1 MKKNHGFPYKWG
13 IKMRYVLL
21 VLQVALFLPQW
32 GHASNNVL
40 LPGPKISFSM
50 KDALMKDVIWEL
62 EKRSGFVFAYNAN
75 DLLKAGKVNVE
86 VKDKDVYEALDICLK
101 GTGLTYVVQQDVIV
115 IKRADAPV
123 QEVKKVTITGRVV
136 DKDSLP
142 LPGVTILLK
151 HTTMGVV
158 TDQNGRYSI
167 TIPDVQEP
175 VLIFTFV
182 GMKSREVKY
191 TGNNVINIVLEDDV
205 TEVEEVVVTGMF
217 TRKASSFTGS
227 ATTIKGDEL
236 LKVGNQNVFQS
247 LKALEPGLMI
257 FESIDFGSDPNKVP
271 EMQLRGTSVIAMDV
285 EGASD
290 LRGNFENNPNMP
302 LFILD
307 GFEAAAVKI
316 FDLDINRIESITI
329 LKDAAAKA
337 IYGSKAANGVVV
349 VETIRPEKGKM
360 KITYTGSLDI
370 EAPDLSSYDLC
381 NAEEKLRAEYLAGFY
396 TSSTGS
402 ATEQMNL
409 DKRYTTVASAIAAGV
424 DTYWLDKPLRV
435 GVGQKHSL
443 YLEGGDDYML
453 YGIDLSYNNV
463 AGVMKGSNRNT
474 LSGGITFSYKYK
486 NLLFRNKFT
495 IDDNKS
501 NDSPYGSFSDYA
513 YLNPYNRLHDED
525 GEMEDS
531 WTGLVTEYNYLK
543 NGLINTRFED
553 RYTTF
558 TENFYAEYQA
568 LQNLRLTA
576 RFGLTKKNSGS
587 EDYYPAG
594 HTNFVSYTGDNLY
607 KRGSYS
613 TYSRKDN
620 NLSLDLGA
628 AYSISKLRHTL
639 FLNAQYSMSRAKYDY
654 YTVAVQGLAND
665 NMDHISMGVEYKN
678 TKPTGSEGI
687 TRDMGFTGSLNYSFD
702 DRYLL
707 DVNYRLNGSSDF
719 GTNNRW
725 GHFYSFGLGW
735 NLHKE
740 SFFSDIEWIERIKFR
755 ASTGYTGSQGF
766 NSYDAIATLNY
777 YQSAY
782 QGELG
787 SYLMGLANPDL
798 AWQKKYDN
806 NIGADLSFLQGAVN
820 VRFDYYVSTTKGTI
834 TSVTTPPSIGFS
846 SYMANLGEV
855 ENKGWEVYLNGRI
868 WRDTPSRSYVNF
880 YASAAANKN
889 ILKKI
894 SNSLKALNDS
904 TDEEYDS
911 SSATSVPVRYEEGQS
926 MSTIW
931 VVKSLGIDPQTGKE
945 VFVKKDGSLT
955 YDWSSSD
962 FIAGGD
968 TRPKVSGNF
977 GINMEYHG
985 FGLNAGFTWRLGGQ
999 MYNTTLLDK
1008 VENADVHYN
1017 VDRRVF
1023 TGRWSEPGQVAR
1035 FKSITDD
1042 SETKPTSRFVEDYNL
1057 LTFSSLNV
1065 YYDFRECRFMEKSFL
1080 QRMKA
1085 TFYMNDIATISSVK
1099 TERGTSYPFARSFS
1113 FSLQVTF

>member
-1 MKKNHGFPYKWG
+1 MKMKKNVQNKNYRRGWRLLAVIGMLLCLPLLQLKAQEMRTITGLVVDQKGEILPGATVKAVQAPGVKTLIATSTDLDGKFKLNIPSEVTQIEVTFVGYKNQ
-13 IKMRYVLL
+13 
-21 VLQVALFLPQW
+21 QVAL
-32 GHASNNVL
+32 
-40 LPGPKISFSM
+40 K
-50 KDALMKDVIWEL
+50 
-62 EKRSGFVFAYNAN
+62 
-75 DLLKAGKVNVE
+75 GK
-86 VKDKDVYEALDICLK
+86 
-101 GTGLTYVVQQDVIV
+101 
-115 IKRADAPV
+115 
-123 QEVKKVTITGRVV
+123 
-136 DKDSLP
+136 
-142 LPGVTILLK
+142 
-151 HTTMGVV
+151 
-158 TDQNGRYSI
+158 TD
-167 TIPDVQEP
+167 
-175 VLIFTFV
+175 F
-182 GMKSREVKY
+182 K
-191 TGNNVINIVLEDDV
+191 IVLTED
-205 TEVEEVVVTGMF
+205 TQEMEEVVVTGMF
-217 TRKASSFTGS
+217 TRKANSYTGS
-227 ATTIKGDEL
+227 VTTIKGDEL
-236 LKVGNQNVFQS
+236 KTVGNGNVLSS
-247 LKALEPGLMI
+247 LKNIDPSFLMVENLEV
-257 FESIDFGSDPNKVP
+257 GS
-271 EMQLRGTSVIAMDV
+271 
-285 EGASD
+285 
-290 LRGNFENNPNMP
+290 NPNAIPDFQMRGQTGFTEVASEYQENPNQP

-307 GFEAAAVKI
+307 GFETTLTKI
-316 FDLDINRIESITI
+316 MDLDMNQVQSVTL
-329 LKDAAAKA
+329 LKDATAKA

-834 TSVTTPPSIGFS
+834 TSVTTPPSMGFS

-880 YASAAANKN
+880 YASAANKN

>member
-1 MKKNHGFPYKWG
+1 MKKNVQNKNYRRGWRLLAVIGMLLCLPLLQLKAQEMRTITGLVVDQKGEILPGATVKAVQAPGVKTLIATSTDLDGKFKLNIPSEVTQIEVTFVGYKNQ
-13 IKMRYVLL
+13 
-21 VLQVALFLPQW
+21 QVAL
-32 GHASNNVL
+32 
-40 LPGPKISFSM
+40 K
-50 KDALMKDVIWEL
+50 
-62 EKRSGFVFAYNAN
+62 
-75 DLLKAGKVNVE
+75 GK
-86 VKDKDVYEALDICLK
+86 
-101 GTGLTYVVQQDVIV
+101 
-115 IKRADAPV
+115 
-123 QEVKKVTITGRVV
+123 
-136 DKDSLP
+136 
-142 LPGVTILLK
+142 
-151 HTTMGVV
+151 
-158 TDQNGRYSI
+158 TD
-167 TIPDVQEP
+167 
-175 VLIFTFV
+175 F
-182 GMKSREVKY
+182 K
-191 TGNNVINIVLEDDV
+191 IVLTED
-205 TEVEEVVVTGMF
+205 TQEMEEVVVTGMF
-217 TRKASSFTGS
+217 TRKANSYTGS
-227 ATTIKGDEL
+227 VTTIKGDEL
-236 LKVGNQNVFQS
+236 KTVGNGNVLSS
-247 LKALEPGLMI
+247 LKNIDPSFLMVENLEV
-257 FESIDFGSDPNKVP
+257 GS
-271 EMQLRGTSVIAMDV
+271 
-285 EGASD
+285 
-290 LRGNFENNPNMP
+290 NPNAIPDFQMRGQTGFTEVASEYQENPNQP

-307 GFEAAAVKI
+307 GFETTLTKI
-316 FDLDINRIESITI
+316 MDLDMNQVQSVTL
-329 LKDAAAKA
+329 LKDATAKA

-665 NMDHISMGVEYKN
+665 HISMGVEYKN

-834 TSVTTPPSIGFS
+834 TSVTTPPSMGFS

-868 WRDTPSRSYVNF
+868 WRDMPSRSYVNF

>member
-1 MKKNHGFPYKWG
+1 MKKNVQNKNYRRGWRLLAVIGMLLCLPLLQLKAQEMRTITGLVVDQKGEILPGATVKAVQAPGVKTLIATSTDLDGKFKLNIPSEVTQIEVTFVGYKNQ
-13 IKMRYVLL
+13 
-21 VLQVALFLPQW
+21 QVAL
-32 GHASNNVL
+32 
-40 LPGPKISFSM
+40 K
-50 KDALMKDVIWEL
+50 
-62 EKRSGFVFAYNAN
+62 
-75 DLLKAGKVNVE
+75 GK
-86 VKDKDVYEALDICLK
+86 
-101 GTGLTYVVQQDVIV
+101 
-115 IKRADAPV
+115 
-123 QEVKKVTITGRVV
+123 
-136 DKDSLP
+136 
-142 LPGVTILLK
+142 
-151 HTTMGVV
+151 
-158 TDQNGRYSI
+158 TD
-167 TIPDVQEP
+167 
-175 VLIFTFV
+175 F
-182 GMKSREVKY
+182 K
-191 TGNNVINIVLEDDV
+191 IVLTED
-205 TEVEEVVVTGMF
+205 TQEMEEVVVTGMF
-217 TRKASSFTGS
+217 TRKANSYTGS
-227 ATTIKGDEL
+227 VTTIKGDEL
-236 LKVGNQNVFQS
+236 KTVGNGNVLSS
-247 LKALEPGLMI
+247 LKNIDPSFLMVENLEV
-257 FESIDFGSDPNKVP
+257 GS
-271 EMQLRGTSVIAMDV
+271 
-285 EGASD
+285 
-290 LRGNFENNPNMP
+290 NPNAIPDFQMRGQTGFTEVASEYQENPNQP

-307 GFEAAAVKI
+307 GFETTLTKI
-316 FDLDINRIESITI
+316 MDLDMNQVQSVTL
-329 LKDAAAKA
+329 LKDATAKA

-820 VRFDYYVSTTKGTI
+820 VRFDYYV
-834 TSVTTPPSIGFS
+834 F
-846 SYMANLGEV
+846 
-855 ENKGWEVYLNGRI
+855 
-868 WRDTPSRSYVNF
+868 
-880 YASAAANKN
+880 
-889 ILKKI
+889 
-894 SNSLKALNDS
+894 
-904 TDEEYDS
+904 
-911 SSATSVPVRYEEGQS
+911 
-926 MSTIW
+926 
-931 VVKSLGIDPQTGKE
+931 
-945 VFVKKDGSLT
+945 
-955 YDWSSSD
+955 
-962 FIAGGD
+962 
-968 TRPKVSGNF
+968 
-977 GINMEYHG
+977 
-985 FGLNAGFTWRLGGQ
+985 
-999 MYNTTLLDK
+999 
-1008 VENADVHYN
+1008 
-1017 VDRRVF
+1017 
-1023 TGRWSEPGQVAR
+1023 
-1035 FKSITDD
+1035 
-1042 SETKPTSRFVEDYNL
+1042 
-1057 LTFSSLNV
+1057 
-1065 YYDFRECRFMEKSFL
+1065 
-1080 QRMKA
+1080 
-1085 TFYMNDIATISSVK
+1085 
-1099 TERGTSYPFARSFS
+1099 
-1113 FSLQVTF
+1113 

>member
-1 MKKNHGFPYKWG
+1 MKKNVQNKNYRRGWRLLAVIGMLLCLPLLQLKAQEMRTITGLVVDQKGEILPGATVKAVQAPGVKTLIATSTDLDGKFKLNIPSEVTQIEVTFVGYKNQ
-13 IKMRYVLL
+13 
-21 VLQVALFLPQW
+21 QVAL
-32 GHASNNVL
+32 
-40 LPGPKISFSM
+40 K
-50 KDALMKDVIWEL
+50 
-62 EKRSGFVFAYNAN
+62 
-75 DLLKAGKVNVE
+75 GK
-86 VKDKDVYEALDICLK
+86 
-101 GTGLTYVVQQDVIV
+101 
-115 IKRADAPV
+115 
-123 QEVKKVTITGRVV
+123 
-136 DKDSLP
+136 
-142 LPGVTILLK
+142 
-151 HTTMGVV
+151 
-158 TDQNGRYSI
+158 TD
-167 TIPDVQEP
+167 
-175 VLIFTFV
+175 F
-182 GMKSREVKY
+182 K
-191 TGNNVINIVLEDDV
+191 IVLTED
-205 TEVEEVVVTGMF
+205 TQEMEEVVVTGMF
-217 TRKASSFTGS
+217 TRKANSYTGS
-227 ATTIKGDEL
+227 VTTIKGDEL
-236 LKVGNQNVFQS
+236 KTVGNGNVLSS
-247 LKALEPGLMI
+247 LKNIDPSFLMVENLEV
-257 FESIDFGSDPNKVP
+257 GS
-271 EMQLRGTSVIAMDV
+271 
-285 EGASD
+285 
-290 LRGNFENNPNMP
+290 NPNAIPDFQMRGQTGFTEVASEYQENPNQP

-307 GFEAAAVKI
+307 GFETTLTKI
-316 FDLDINRIESITI
+316 MDLDMNQVQSVTL
-329 LKDAAAKA
+329 LKDATAKA

-834 TSVTTPPSIGFS
+834 TSVTTPPSMGFS

-880 YASAAANKN
+880 YASAAA
-889 ILKKI
+889 KI

>member
-1 MKKNHGFPYKWG
+1 MKKNVQNKNYRRGWRLLAVIGMLLCLPLLQLKAQEMRTITGLVVDQKGEILPGATVKAVQAPGVKTLIATSTDLDGKFKLNIPSEVTQIEVTFVGYKNQ
-13 IKMRYVLL
+13 
-21 VLQVALFLPQW
+21 QVAL
-32 GHASNNVL
+32 
-40 LPGPKISFSM
+40 K
-50 KDALMKDVIWEL
+50 
-62 EKRSGFVFAYNAN
+62 
-75 DLLKAGKVNVE
+75 GK
-86 VKDKDVYEALDICLK
+86 
-101 GTGLTYVVQQDVIV
+101 
-115 IKRADAPV
+115 
-123 QEVKKVTITGRVV
+123 
-136 DKDSLP
+136 
-142 LPGVTILLK
+142 
-151 HTTMGVV
+151 
-158 TDQNGRYSI
+158 TD
-167 TIPDVQEP
+167 
-175 VLIFTFV
+175 F
-182 GMKSREVKY
+182 K
-191 TGNNVINIVLEDDV
+191 IVLTED
-205 TEVEEVVVTGMF
+205 TQEMEEVVVTGMF
-217 TRKASSFTGS
+217 TRKANSYTGS
-227 ATTIKGDEL
+227 VTTIKGDEL
-236 LKVGNQNVFQS
+236 KTVGNGNVLSS
-247 LKALEPGLMI
+247 LKNIDPSFLMVENLEV
-257 FESIDFGSDPNKVP
+257 GS
-271 EMQLRGTSVIAMDV
+271 
-285 EGASD
+285 
-290 LRGNFENNPNMP
+290 NPNAIPDFQMRGQTGFTEVASEYQENPNQP

-307 GFEAAAVKI
+307 GFETTLTKI
-316 FDLDINRIESITI
+316 MDLDMNQVQSVTL
-329 LKDAAAKA
+329 LKDATAKA

-820 VRFDYYVSTTKGTI
+820 VRFDYYV
-834 TSVTTPPSIGFS
+834 
-846 SYMANLGEV
+846 
-855 ENKGWEVYLNGRI
+855 
-868 WRDTPSRSYVNF
+868 
-880 YASAAANKN
+880 
-889 ILKKI
+889 
-894 SNSLKALNDS
+894 
-904 TDEEYDS
+904 
-911 SSATSVPVRYEEGQS
+911 
-926 MSTIW
+926 
-931 VVKSLGIDPQTGKE
+931 
-945 VFVKKDGSLT
+945 
-955 YDWSSSD
+955 
-962 FIAGGD
+962 
-968 TRPKVSGNF
+968 
-977 GINMEYHG
+977 
-985 FGLNAGFTWRLGGQ
+985 
-999 MYNTTLLDK
+999 
-1008 VENADVHYN
+1008 
-1017 VDRRVF
+1017 
-1023 TGRWSEPGQVAR
+1023 
-1035 FKSITDD
+1035 
-1042 SETKPTSRFVEDYNL
+1042 
-1057 LTFSSLNV
+1057 
-1065 YYDFRECRFMEKSFL
+1065 
-1080 QRMKA
+1080 
-1085 TFYMNDIATISSVK
+1085 
-1099 TERGTSYPFARSFS
+1099 
-1113 FSLQVTF
+1113 

>member
-1 MKKNHGFPYKWG
+1 MKKNVQNKNYRRGWRLLAVIGMLLCLPLLQLKAQEMRTITGLVVDQKGEILPGATVKAVQAPGVKTLIATSTDLDGKFKLNIPSEVTQIEVTFVGYKNQ
-13 IKMRYVLL
+13 
-21 VLQVALFLPQW
+21 QVAL
-32 GHASNNVL
+32 
-40 LPGPKISFSM
+40 K
-50 KDALMKDVIWEL
+50 
-62 EKRSGFVFAYNAN
+62 
-75 DLLKAGKVNVE
+75 GK
-86 VKDKDVYEALDICLK
+86 
-101 GTGLTYVVQQDVIV
+101 
-115 IKRADAPV
+115 
-123 QEVKKVTITGRVV
+123 
-136 DKDSLP
+136 
-142 LPGVTILLK
+142 
-151 HTTMGVV
+151 
-158 TDQNGRYSI
+158 TD
-167 TIPDVQEP
+167 
-175 VLIFTFV
+175 F
-182 GMKSREVKY
+182 K
-191 TGNNVINIVLEDDV
+191 IVLTED
-205 TEVEEVVVTGMF
+205 TQEMEEVVVTGMF
-217 TRKASSFTGS
+217 TRKANSYTGS
-227 ATTIKGDEL
+227 VTTIKGDEL
-236 LKVGNQNVFQS
+236 KTVGNGNVLSS
-247 LKALEPGLMI
+247 LKNIDPSFLMVENLEV
-257 FESIDFGSDPNKVP
+257 GS
-271 EMQLRGTSVIAMDV
+271 
-285 EGASD
+285 
-290 LRGNFENNPNMP
+290 NPNAIPDFQMRGQTGFTEVASEYQENPNQP

-307 GFEAAAVKI
+307 GFETTLTKI
-316 FDLDINRIESITI
+316 MDLDMNQVQSVTL
-329 LKDAAAKA
+329 LKDATAKA

-620 NLSLDLGA
+620 NLSLDLGT

-665 NMDHISMGVEYKN
+665 NMDHISVEYKN

>member
-1 MKKNHGFPYKWG
+1 MAFVGCDRYALCLPLLQLKAQEMRTITGLVVDQKGEILPGATVKAVQAPGVKTLIATSTDLDGKFKLNIPSEVTQIEVTFVGYKNQ
-13 IKMRYVLL
+13 
-21 VLQVALFLPQW
+21 QVAL
-32 GHASNNVL
+32 
-40 LPGPKISFSM
+40 K
-50 KDALMKDVIWEL
+50 
-62 EKRSGFVFAYNAN
+62 
-75 DLLKAGKVNVE
+75 GK
-86 VKDKDVYEALDICLK
+86 
-101 GTGLTYVVQQDVIV
+101 
-115 IKRADAPV
+115 
-123 QEVKKVTITGRVV
+123 
-136 DKDSLP
+136 
-142 LPGVTILLK
+142 
-151 HTTMGVV
+151 
-158 TDQNGRYSI
+158 TD
-167 TIPDVQEP
+167 
-175 VLIFTFV
+175 F
-182 GMKSREVKY
+182 K
-191 TGNNVINIVLEDDV
+191 IVLTED
-205 TEVEEVVVTGMF
+205 TQEMEEVVVTGMF
-217 TRKASSFTGS
+217 TRKANSYTGS
-227 ATTIKGDEL
+227 VTTIKGDEL
-236 LKVGNQNVFQS
+236 KTVGNGNVLSS
-247 LKALEPGLMI
+247 LKNIDPSFLMVENLEV
-257 FESIDFGSDPNKVP
+257 GS
-271 EMQLRGTSVIAMDV
+271 
-285 EGASD
+285 
-290 LRGNFENNPNMP
+290 NPNAIPDFQMRGQTGFTEVASEYQENPNQP

-307 GFEAAAVKI
+307 GFETTLTKI
-316 FDLDINRIESITI
+316 MDLDMNQVQSVTL
-329 LKDAAAKA
+329 LKDATAKA

-806 NIGADLSFLQGAVN
+806 NIGADLSFC
-820 VRFDYYVSTTKGTI
+820 
-834 TSVTTPPSIGFS
+834 
-846 SYMANLGEV
+846 
-855 ENKGWEVYLNGRI
+855 
-868 WRDTPSRSYVNF
+868 
-880 YASAAANKN
+880 
-889 ILKKI
+889 
-894 SNSLKALNDS
+894 
-904 TDEEYDS
+904 
-911 SSATSVPVRYEEGQS
+911 
-926 MSTIW
+926 
-931 VVKSLGIDPQTGKE
+931 
-945 VFVKKDGSLT
+945 
-955 YDWSSSD
+955 
-962 FIAGGD
+962 
-968 TRPKVSGNF
+968 
-977 GINMEYHG
+977 
-985 FGLNAGFTWRLGGQ
+985 
-999 MYNTTLLDK
+999 
-1008 VENADVHYN
+1008 
-1017 VDRRVF
+1017 
-1023 TGRWSEPGQVAR
+1023 
-1035 FKSITDD
+1035 
-1042 SETKPTSRFVEDYNL
+1042 
-1057 LTFSSLNV
+1057 
-1065 YYDFRECRFMEKSFL
+1065 RER
-1080 QRMKA
+1080 
-1085 TFYMNDIATISSVK
+1085 
-1099 TERGTSYPFARSFS
+1099 
-1113 FSLQVTF
+1113 

>member
-1 MKKNHGFPYKWG
+1 MKKNVQNKNYRRGWRLLAVIGMLLCLPLLQLKAQEMRTITGLVVDQKGEILPGATVKAVQAPGVKTLIATSTDLDGKFKLNIPSEVTQIEVTFVGYKNQ
-13 IKMRYVLL
+13 
-21 VLQVALFLPQW
+21 QVAL
-32 GHASNNVL
+32 
-40 LPGPKISFSM
+40 K
-50 KDALMKDVIWEL
+50 
-62 EKRSGFVFAYNAN
+62 
-75 DLLKAGKVNVE
+75 GK
-86 VKDKDVYEALDICLK
+86 
-101 GTGLTYVVQQDVIV
+101 
-115 IKRADAPV
+115 
-123 QEVKKVTITGRVV
+123 
-136 DKDSLP
+136 
-142 LPGVTILLK
+142 
-151 HTTMGVV
+151 
-158 TDQNGRYSI
+158 TD
-167 TIPDVQEP
+167 
-175 VLIFTFV
+175 F
-182 GMKSREVKY
+182 K
-191 TGNNVINIVLEDDV
+191 IVLTED
-205 TEVEEVVVTGMF
+205 TQEMEEVVVTGMF
-217 TRKASSFTGS
+217 TRKANSYTGS
-227 ATTIKGDEL
+227 VTTIKGDEL
-236 LKVGNQNVFQS
+236 KTVGNGNVLSS
-247 LKALEPGLMI
+247 LKNIDPSFLMVENLEV
-257 FESIDFGSDPNKVP
+257 GS
-271 EMQLRGTSVIAMDV
+271 
-285 EGASD
+285 
-290 LRGNFENNPNMP
+290 NPNAIPDFQMRGQTGFTEVASEYQENPNQP

-307 GFEAAAVKI
+307 GFETTLTKI
-316 FDLDINRIESITI
+316 MDLDMNQVQSVTL
-329 LKDAAAKA
+329 LKDATAKA

-820 VRFDYYVSTTKGTI
+820 VRFDYYVSTTKGKWKTK
-834 TSVTTPPSIGFS
+834 V
-846 SYMANLGEV
+846 
-855 ENKGWEVYLNGRI
+855 
-868 WRDTPSRSYVNF
+868 
-880 YASAAANKN
+880 
-889 ILKKI
+889 
-894 SNSLKALNDS
+894 
-904 TDEEYDS
+904 
-911 SSATSVPVRYEEGQS
+911 
-926 MSTIW
+926 
-931 VVKSLGIDPQTGKE
+931 GKC
-945 VFVKKDGSLT
+945 T
-955 YDWSSSD
+955 
-962 FIAGGD
+962 
-968 TRPKVSGNF
+968 
-977 GINMEYHG
+977 
-985 FGLNAGFTWRLGGQ
+985 
-999 MYNTTLLDK
+999 
-1008 VENADVHYN
+1008 
-1017 VDRRVF
+1017 
-1023 TGRWSEPGQVAR
+1023 
-1035 FKSITDD
+1035 
-1042 SETKPTSRFVEDYNL
+1042 
-1057 LTFSSLNV
+1057 
-1065 YYDFRECRFMEKSFL
+1065 
-1080 QRMKA
+1080 
-1085 TFYMNDIATISSVK
+1085 
-1099 TERGTSYPFARSFS
+1099 
-1113 FSLQVTF
+1113 

>member
-1 MKKNHGFPYKWG
+1 MKKNVQNKNYRRGWRLLAVIGMLLCLPLLQLKAQEMRTITGLVVDQKGEILPGATVKAVQAPGVKTLIATSTDLDGKFKLNIPSEVTQIEVTFVGYKNQ
-13 IKMRYVLL
+13 
-21 VLQVALFLPQW
+21 QVAL
-32 GHASNNVL
+32 
-40 LPGPKISFSM
+40 K
-50 KDALMKDVIWEL
+50 
-62 EKRSGFVFAYNAN
+62 
-75 DLLKAGKVNVE
+75 GK
-86 VKDKDVYEALDICLK
+86 
-101 GTGLTYVVQQDVIV
+101 
-115 IKRADAPV
+115 
-123 QEVKKVTITGRVV
+123 
-136 DKDSLP
+136 
-142 LPGVTILLK
+142 
-151 HTTMGVV
+151 
-158 TDQNGRYSI
+158 TD
-167 TIPDVQEP
+167 
-175 VLIFTFV
+175 F
-182 GMKSREVKY
+182 K
-191 TGNNVINIVLEDDV
+191 IVLTED
-205 TEVEEVVVTGMF
+205 TQEMEEVVVTGMF
-217 TRKASSFTGS
+217 TRKANSYTGS
-227 ATTIKGDEL
+227 VTTIKGDEL
-236 LKVGNQNVFQS
+236 KTVGNGNVLSS
-247 LKALEPGLMI
+247 LKNIDPSFLMVENLEV
-257 FESIDFGSDPNKVP
+257 GS
-271 EMQLRGTSVIAMDV
+271 
-285 EGASD
+285 
-290 LRGNFENNPNMP
+290 NPNAIPDFQMRGQTGFTEVASEYQENPNQP

-307 GFEAAAVKI
+307 GFETTLTKI
-316 FDLDINRIESITI
+316 MDLDMNQVQSVTL
-329 LKDAAAKA
+329 LKDATAKA

-501 NDSPYGSFSDYA
+501 NDSPYGSFSDYAYLNPRLALSGMRRDA

-755 ASTGYTGSQGF
+755 ASTDYTGSQGF

-834 TSVTTPPSIGFS
+834 TSVTTPPSMGFS

-868 WRDTPSRSYVNF
+868 WRDMPSRSYVNF

>member
-1 MKKNHGFPYKWG
+1 MKKNVQNKNYRRGWRLLAVIGMLLCLPLLQLKAQEMRTITGLVVDQKGEILPGATVKAVQAPGVKTLIATSTDLDGKFKLNIPSEVTQIEVTFVGYKNQ
-13 IKMRYVLL
+13 
-21 VLQVALFLPQW
+21 QVAL
-32 GHASNNVL
+32 
-40 LPGPKISFSM
+40 K
-50 KDALMKDVIWEL
+50 
-62 EKRSGFVFAYNAN
+62 
-75 DLLKAGKVNVE
+75 GK
-86 VKDKDVYEALDICLK
+86 
-101 GTGLTYVVQQDVIV
+101 
-115 IKRADAPV
+115 
-123 QEVKKVTITGRVV
+123 
-136 DKDSLP
+136 
-142 LPGVTILLK
+142 
-151 HTTMGVV
+151 
-158 TDQNGRYSI
+158 TD
-167 TIPDVQEP
+167 
-175 VLIFTFV
+175 F
-182 GMKSREVKY
+182 K
-191 TGNNVINIVLEDDV
+191 IVLTED
-205 TEVEEVVVTGMF
+205 TQEMEEVVVTGMF
-217 TRKASSFTGS
+217 TRKANSYTGS
-227 ATTIKGDEL
+227 VTTIKGDEL
-236 LKVGNQNVFQS
+236 KTVGNGNVLSS
-247 LKALEPGLMI
+247 LKNIDPSFLMVENLEV
-257 FESIDFGSDPNKVP
+257 GS
-271 EMQLRGTSVIAMDV
+271 
-285 EGASD
+285 
-290 LRGNFENNPNMP
+290 NPNAIPDFQMRGQTGFTEVASEYQENPNQP

-307 GFEAAAVKI
+307 GFETTLTKI
-316 FDLDINRIESITI
+316 MDLDMNQVQSVTL
-329 LKDAAAKA
+329 LKDATAKA

-424 DTYWLDKPLRV
+424 DTYWLDKPLRG

-620 NLSLDLGA
+620 NLSLDLGT

-894 SNSLKALNDS
+894 SNSLKALN
-904 TDEEYDS
+904 EEYDS

>member
-1 MKKNHGFPYKWG
+1 MKKNVQNKNYRRGWRLLAVIGMLLCLPLLQLKAQEMRTITGLVVDQKGEILPGATVKAVQAPGVKTLIATSTDLDGKFKLNIPSEVTQIEVTFVGYKNQ
-13 IKMRYVLL
+13 
-21 VLQVALFLPQW
+21 QVAL
-32 GHASNNVL
+32 
-40 LPGPKISFSM
+40 K
-50 KDALMKDVIWEL
+50 
-62 EKRSGFVFAYNAN
+62 
-75 DLLKAGKVNVE
+75 GK
-86 VKDKDVYEALDICLK
+86 
-101 GTGLTYVVQQDVIV
+101 
-115 IKRADAPV
+115 
-123 QEVKKVTITGRVV
+123 
-136 DKDSLP
+136 
-142 LPGVTILLK
+142 
-151 HTTMGVV
+151 
-158 TDQNGRYSI
+158 TD
-167 TIPDVQEP
+167 
-175 VLIFTFV
+175 F
-182 GMKSREVKY
+182 K
-191 TGNNVINIVLEDDV
+191 IVLTED
-205 TEVEEVVVTGMF
+205 TQEMEEVVVTGMF
-217 TRKASSFTGS
+217 TRKANSYTGS
-227 ATTIKGDEL
+227 VTTIKGDEL
-236 LKVGNQNVFQS
+236 KTVGNGNVLSS
-247 LKALEPGLMI
+247 LKNIDPSFLMVENLEV
-257 FESIDFGSDPNKVP
+257 GS
-271 EMQLRGTSVIAMDV
+271 
-285 EGASD
+285 
-290 LRGNFENNPNMP
+290 NPNAIPDFQMRGQTGFTEVASEYQENPNQP

-307 GFEAAAVKI
+307 GFETTLTKI
-316 FDLDINRIESITI
+316 MDLDMNQVQSVTL
-329 LKDAAAKA
+329 LKDATAKA
-337 IYGSKAANGVVV
+337 IYGSKAANGVV

-740 SFFSDIEWIERIKFR
+740 SFFSDIKWIERIKFR

-834 TSVTTPPSIGFS
+834 TSVTTPPSMGFS

>member
-1 MKKNHGFPYKWG
+1 MKKNVQNKNYRRGWRLLAVIGMLLCLPLLQLKAQEMRTITGLVVDQKGEILPGATVKAVQAPGVKTLIATSTDLDGKFKLNIPSEVTQIEVTFVGYKNQ
-13 IKMRYVLL
+13 
-21 VLQVALFLPQW
+21 QVAL
-32 GHASNNVL
+32 
-40 LPGPKISFSM
+40 K
-50 KDALMKDVIWEL
+50 
-62 EKRSGFVFAYNAN
+62 
-75 DLLKAGKVNVE
+75 GK
-86 VKDKDVYEALDICLK
+86 
-101 GTGLTYVVQQDVIV
+101 
-115 IKRADAPV
+115 
-123 QEVKKVTITGRVV
+123 
-136 DKDSLP
+136 
-142 LPGVTILLK
+142 
-151 HTTMGVV
+151 
-158 TDQNGRYSI
+158 TD
-167 TIPDVQEP
+167 
-175 VLIFTFV
+175 F
-182 GMKSREVKY
+182 K
-191 TGNNVINIVLEDDV
+191 IVLTED
-205 TEVEEVVVTGMF
+205 TQEMEEVVVTGMF
-217 TRKASSFTGS
+217 TRKANSYTGS
-227 ATTIKGDEL
+227 VTTIKGDEL
-236 LKVGNQNVFQS
+236 KTVGNGNVLSS
-247 LKALEPGLMI
+247 LKNIDPSFLMVENLEV
-257 FESIDFGSDPNKVP
+257 GS
-271 EMQLRGTSVIAMDV
+271 
-285 EGASD
+285 
-290 LRGNFENNPNMP
+290 NPNAIPDFQMRGQTGFTEVASEYQENPNQP

-307 GFEAAAVKI
+307 GFETTLTKI
-316 FDLDINRIESITI
+316 MDLDMNQVQSVTL
-329 LKDAAAKA
+329 LKDATAKA

-424 DTYWLDKPLRV
+424 DTYWLDKPL

-620 NLSLDLGA
+620 NLSLDLGT

-894 SNSLKALNDS
+894 SNSLKALN
-904 TDEEYDS
+904 EEYDS

>member
-1 MKKNHGFPYKWG
+1 MKKNVQNKNYRRGWRLLAVIGMLLCLPLLQLKAQEMRTITGLVVDQKGEILPGATVKAVQAPGVKTLIATSTDLDGKFKLNIPSEVTQIEVTFVGYKNQ
-13 IKMRYVLL
+13 
-21 VLQVALFLPQW
+21 QVAL
-32 GHASNNVL
+32 
-40 LPGPKISFSM
+40 K
-50 KDALMKDVIWEL
+50 
-62 EKRSGFVFAYNAN
+62 
-75 DLLKAGKVNVE
+75 GK
-86 VKDKDVYEALDICLK
+86 
-101 GTGLTYVVQQDVIV
+101 
-115 IKRADAPV
+115 
-123 QEVKKVTITGRVV
+123 
-136 DKDSLP
+136 
-142 LPGVTILLK
+142 
-151 HTTMGVV
+151 
-158 TDQNGRYSI
+158 TD
-167 TIPDVQEP
+167 
-175 VLIFTFV
+175 F
-182 GMKSREVKY
+182 K
-191 TGNNVINIVLEDDV
+191 IVLTED
-205 TEVEEVVVTGMF
+205 TQEMEEVVVTGMF
-217 TRKASSFTGS
+217 TRKANSYTGS
-227 ATTIKGDEL
+227 VTTIKGDEL
-236 LKVGNQNVFQS
+236 KTVGNGNVLSS
-247 LKALEPGLMI
+247 LKNIDPSFLMVENLEV
-257 FESIDFGSDPNKVP
+257 GS
-271 EMQLRGTSVIAMDV
+271 
-285 EGASD
+285 
-290 LRGNFENNPNMP
+290 NPNAIPDFQMRGQTGFTEVASEYQENPNQP

-307 GFEAAAVKI
+307 GFETTLTKI
-316 FDLDINRIESITI
+316 MDLDMNQVQSVTL
-329 LKDAAAKA
+329 LKDATAKA

-620 NLSLDLGA
+620 NLSL

-834 TSVTTPPSIGFS
+834 TSVTTPPSMGFS

>member
-1 MKKNHGFPYKWG
+1 MKMKKNVQNKNYRRGWRLLAVIGMLLCLPLLQLKAQEMRTITGLVVDQKGEILPGATVKAVQAPGVKTLIATSTDLDGKFKLNIPSEVTQIEVTFVGYKNQ
-13 IKMRYVLL
+13 
-21 VLQVALFLPQW
+21 QVAL
-32 GHASNNVL
+32 
-40 LPGPKISFSM
+40 K
-50 KDALMKDVIWEL
+50 
-62 EKRSGFVFAYNAN
+62 
-75 DLLKAGKVNVE
+75 GK
-86 VKDKDVYEALDICLK
+86 
-101 GTGLTYVVQQDVIV
+101 
-115 IKRADAPV
+115 
-123 QEVKKVTITGRVV
+123 
-136 DKDSLP
+136 
-142 LPGVTILLK
+142 
-151 HTTMGVV
+151 
-158 TDQNGRYSI
+158 TD
-167 TIPDVQEP
+167 
-175 VLIFTFV
+175 F
-182 GMKSREVKY
+182 K
-191 TGNNVINIVLEDDV
+191 IVLTED
-205 TEVEEVVVTGMF
+205 TQEMEEVVVTGMF
-217 TRKASSFTGS
+217 TRKANSYTGS
-227 ATTIKGDEL
+227 VTTIKGDEL
-236 LKVGNQNVFQS
+236 KTVGNGNVLSS
-247 LKALEPGLMI
+247 LKNIDPSFLMVENLEV
-257 FESIDFGSDPNKVP
+257 GS
-271 EMQLRGTSVIAMDV
+271 
-285 EGASD
+285 
-290 LRGNFENNPNMP
+290 NPNAIPDFQMRGQTGFTEVASEYQENPNQP

-307 GFEAAAVKI
+307 GFETTLTKI
-316 FDLDINRIESITI
+316 MDLDMNQVQSVTL
-329 LKDAAAKA
+329 LKDATAKA

-806 NIGADLSFLQGAVN
+806 NIGADLSFL
-820 VRFDYYVSTTKGTI
+820 
-834 TSVTTPPSIGFS
+834 
-846 SYMANLGEV
+846 
-855 ENKGWEVYLNGRI
+855 
-868 WRDTPSRSYVNF
+868 
-880 YASAAANKN
+880 
-889 ILKKI
+889 
-894 SNSLKALNDS
+894 
-904 TDEEYDS
+904 
-911 SSATSVPVRYEEGQS
+911 
-926 MSTIW
+926 
-931 VVKSLGIDPQTGKE
+931 
-945 VFVKKDGSLT
+945 
-955 YDWSSSD
+955 
-962 FIAGGD
+962 
-968 TRPKVSGNF
+968 
-977 GINMEYHG
+977 
-985 FGLNAGFTWRLGGQ
+985 
-999 MYNTTLLDK
+999 
-1008 VENADVHYN
+1008 
-1017 VDRRVF
+1017 
-1023 TGRWSEPGQVAR
+1023 
-1035 FKSITDD
+1035 
-1042 SETKPTSRFVEDYNL
+1042 
-1057 LTFSSLNV
+1057 
-1065 YYDFRECRFMEKSFL
+1065 
-1080 QRMKA
+1080 
-1085 TFYMNDIATISSVK
+1085 
-1099 TERGTSYPFARSFS
+1099 
-1113 FSLQVTF
+1113 

>member
-1 MKKNHGFPYKWG
+1 
-13 IKMRYVLL
+13 
-21 VLQVALFLPQW
+21 
-32 GHASNNVL
+32 
-40 LPGPKISFSM
+40 
-50 KDALMKDVIWEL
+50 
-62 EKRSGFVFAYNAN
+62 
-75 DLLKAGKVNVE
+75 
-86 VKDKDVYEALDICLK
+86 
-101 GTGLTYVVQQDVIV
+101 
-115 IKRADAPV
+115 
-123 QEVKKVTITGRVV
+123 
-136 DKDSLP
+136 
-142 LPGVTILLK
+142 
-151 HTTMGVV
+151 
-158 TDQNGRYSI
+158 
-167 TIPDVQEP
+167 
-175 VLIFTFV
+175 
-182 GMKSREVKY
+182 
-191 TGNNVINIVLEDDV
+191 
-205 TEVEEVVVTGMF
+205 
-217 TRKASSFTGS
+217 
-227 ATTIKGDEL
+227 
-236 LKVGNQNVFQS
+236 
-247 LKALEPGLMI
+247 
-257 FESIDFGSDPNKVP
+257 
-271 EMQLRGTSVIAMDV
+271 
-285 EGASD
+285 
-290 LRGNFENNPNMP
+290 
-302 LFILD
+302 
-307 GFEAAAVKI
+307 
-316 FDLDINRIESITI
+316 
-329 LKDAAAKA
+329 
-337 IYGSKAANGVVV
+337 
-349 VETIRPEKGKM
+349 
-360 KITYTGSLDI
+360 
-370 EAPDLSSYDLC
+370 
-381 NAEEKLRAEYLAGFY
+381 
-396 TSSTGS
+396 
-402 ATEQMNL
+402 
-409 DKRYTTVASAIAAGV
+409 
-424 DTYWLDKPLRV
+424 
-435 GVGQKHSL
+435 
-443 YLEGGDDYML
+443 ML

-620 NLSLDLGA
+620 NLSLDLGT

-855 ENKGWEVYLNGRI
+855 ENKGWEVYLNGRME
-868 WRDTPSRSYVNF
+868 R
-880 YASAAANKN
+880 YAKPE
-889 ILKKI
+889 LCEF
-894 SNSLKALNDS
+894 LC
-904 TDEEYDS
+904 
-911 SSATSVPVRYEEGQS
+911 V
-926 MSTIW
+926 
-931 VVKSLGIDPQTGKE
+931 
-945 VFVKKDGSLT
+945 
-955 YDWSSSD
+955 
-962 FIAGGD
+962 GG
-968 TRPKVSGNF
+968 
-977 GINMEYHG
+977 
-985 FGLNAGFTWRLGGQ
+985 
-999 MYNTTLLDK
+999 
-1008 VENADVHYN
+1008 
-1017 VDRRVF
+1017 
-1023 TGRWSEPGQVAR
+1023 
-1035 FKSITDD
+1035 
-1042 SETKPTSRFVEDYNL
+1042 
-1057 LTFSSLNV
+1057 
-1065 YYDFRECRFMEKSFL
+1065 C
-1080 QRMKA
+1080 
-1085 TFYMNDIATISSVK
+1085 
-1099 TERGTSYPFARSFS
+1099 
-1113 FSLQVTF
+1113 

>member
-1 MKKNHGFPYKWG
+1 MKKNVQNKNYRRGWRLLAVIGMLLCLPLLQLKAQEMRTITGLVVDQKGEILPGATVKAVQAPGVKTLIATSTDLDGKFKLNIPSEVTQIEVTFVGYKNQ
-13 IKMRYVLL
+13 
-21 VLQVALFLPQW
+21 QVAL
-32 GHASNNVL
+32 
-40 LPGPKISFSM
+40 K
-50 KDALMKDVIWEL
+50 
-62 EKRSGFVFAYNAN
+62 
-75 DLLKAGKVNVE
+75 GK
-86 VKDKDVYEALDICLK
+86 
-101 GTGLTYVVQQDVIV
+101 
-115 IKRADAPV
+115 
-123 QEVKKVTITGRVV
+123 
-136 DKDSLP
+136 
-142 LPGVTILLK
+142 
-151 HTTMGVV
+151 
-158 TDQNGRYSI
+158 TD
-167 TIPDVQEP
+167 
-175 VLIFTFV
+175 F
-182 GMKSREVKY
+182 K
-191 TGNNVINIVLEDDV
+191 IVLTED
-205 TEVEEVVVTGMF
+205 TQEMEEVVVTGMF
-217 TRKASSFTGS
+217 TRKANSYTGS
-227 ATTIKGDEL
+227 VTTIKGDEL
-236 LKVGNQNVFQS
+236 KTVGNGNVLSS
-247 LKALEPGLMI
+247 LKNIDPSFLMVENLEV
-257 FESIDFGSDPNKVP
+257 GS
-271 EMQLRGTSVIAMDV
+271 
-285 EGASD
+285 
-290 LRGNFENNPNMP
+290 NPNAIPDFQMRGQTGFTEVASEYQENPNQP

-307 GFEAAAVKI
+307 GFETTLTKI
-316 FDLDINRIESITI
+316 MDLDMNQVQSVTL
-329 LKDAAAKA
+329 LKDATAKA

-409 DKRYTTVASAIAAGV
+409 DKRYTTVASAI

-834 TSVTTPPSIGFS
+834 TSVTTPPSMGFS

>member
-1 MKKNHGFPYKWG
+1 MKKNVQNKNYRRGWRLLAVIGMLLCLPLLQLKAQEMRTITGLVVDQKGEILPGATVKAVQAPGVKTLIATSTDLDGKFKLNIPSEVTQIEVTFVGYKNQ
-13 IKMRYVLL
+13 
-21 VLQVALFLPQW
+21 QVAL
-32 GHASNNVL
+32 
-40 LPGPKISFSM
+40 K
-50 KDALMKDVIWEL
+50 
-62 EKRSGFVFAYNAN
+62 
-75 DLLKAGKVNVE
+75 GK
-86 VKDKDVYEALDICLK
+86 
-101 GTGLTYVVQQDVIV
+101 
-115 IKRADAPV
+115 
-123 QEVKKVTITGRVV
+123 
-136 DKDSLP
+136 
-142 LPGVTILLK
+142 
-151 HTTMGVV
+151 
-158 TDQNGRYSI
+158 TD
-167 TIPDVQEP
+167 
-175 VLIFTFV
+175 F
-182 GMKSREVKY
+182 K
-191 TGNNVINIVLEDDV
+191 IVLTED
-205 TEVEEVVVTGMF
+205 TQEMEEVVVTGMF
-217 TRKASSFTGS
+217 TRKANSYTGS
-227 ATTIKGDEL
+227 VTTIKGDEL
-236 LKVGNQNVFQS
+236 KTVGNGNVLSS
-247 LKALEPGLMI
+247 LKNIDPSFLMVENLEV
-257 FESIDFGSDPNKVP
+257 GS
-271 EMQLRGTSVIAMDV
+271 
-285 EGASD
+285 
-290 LRGNFENNPNMP
+290 NPNAIPDFQMRGQTGFTEVASEYQENPNQP

-307 GFEAAAVKI
+307 GFETTLTKI
-316 FDLDINRIESITI
+316 MDLDMNQVQSVTL
-329 LKDAAAKA
+329 LKDATAKA

-834 TSVTTPPSIGFS
+834 TSVTTPPSMGFS

-894 SNSLKALNDS
+894 SNSLK
-904 TDEEYDS
+904 
-911 SSATSVPVRYEEGQS
+911 VPVRYEEGQS

-999 MYNTTLLDK
+999 MY
-1008 VENADVHYN
+1008 
-1017 VDRRVF
+1017 
-1023 TGRWSEPGQVAR
+1023 
-1035 FKSITDD
+1035 KSITDD

>member
-1 MKKNHGFPYKWG
+1 MKKNVQNKNYRRGWRLLAVIGMLLCLPLLQLKAQEMRTITGLVVDQKGEILPGATVKAVQAPGVKTLIATSTDLDGKFKLNIPSEVTQIEVTFVGYKNQ
-13 IKMRYVLL
+13 
-21 VLQVALFLPQW
+21 QVAL
-32 GHASNNVL
+32 
-40 LPGPKISFSM
+40 K
-50 KDALMKDVIWEL
+50 
-62 EKRSGFVFAYNAN
+62 
-75 DLLKAGKVNVE
+75 GK
-86 VKDKDVYEALDICLK
+86 
-101 GTGLTYVVQQDVIV
+101 
-115 IKRADAPV
+115 
-123 QEVKKVTITGRVV
+123 
-136 DKDSLP
+136 
-142 LPGVTILLK
+142 
-151 HTTMGVV
+151 
-158 TDQNGRYSI
+158 TD
-167 TIPDVQEP
+167 
-175 VLIFTFV
+175 F
-182 GMKSREVKY
+182 K
-191 TGNNVINIVLEDDV
+191 IVLTED
-205 TEVEEVVVTGMF
+205 TQEMEEVVVTGMF
-217 TRKASSFTGS
+217 TRKANSYTGS
-227 ATTIKGDEL
+227 VTTIKGDEL
-236 LKVGNQNVFQS
+236 KTVGNGNVLSS
-247 LKALEPGLMI
+247 LKNIDPSFLMVENLEV
-257 FESIDFGSDPNKVP
+257 GS
-271 EMQLRGTSVIAMDV
+271 
-285 EGASD
+285 
-290 LRGNFENNPNMP
+290 NPNAIPDFQMRGQTGFTEVASEYQENPNQP

-307 GFEAAAVKI
+307 GFETTLTKI
-316 FDLDINRIESITI
+316 MDLDMNQVQSVTL
-329 LKDAAAKA
+329 LKDATAKA

-587 EDYYPAG
+587 ED
-594 HTNFVSYTGDNLY
+594 FVSYTGDNLY

-868 WRDTPSRSYVNF
+868 WRDMPSRSYVNF

>member
-1 MKKNHGFPYKWG
+1 MKKNVQNKNYRRGWRLLAVIGMLLCLPLLQLKAQEMRTITGLVVDQKGEILPGATVKAVQAPGVKTLIATSTDLDGKFKLNIPSEVTQIEVTFVGYKNQ
-13 IKMRYVLL
+13 
-21 VLQVALFLPQW
+21 QVAL
-32 GHASNNVL
+32 
-40 LPGPKISFSM
+40 K
-50 KDALMKDVIWEL
+50 
-62 EKRSGFVFAYNAN
+62 
-75 DLLKAGKVNVE
+75 GK
-86 VKDKDVYEALDICLK
+86 
-101 GTGLTYVVQQDVIV
+101 
-115 IKRADAPV
+115 
-123 QEVKKVTITGRVV
+123 
-136 DKDSLP
+136 
-142 LPGVTILLK
+142 
-151 HTTMGVV
+151 
-158 TDQNGRYSI
+158 TD
-167 TIPDVQEP
+167 
-175 VLIFTFV
+175 F
-182 GMKSREVKY
+182 K
-191 TGNNVINIVLEDDV
+191 IVLTED
-205 TEVEEVVVTGMF
+205 TQEMEEVVVTGMF
-217 TRKASSFTGS
+217 TRKANSYTGS
-227 ATTIKGDEL
+227 VTTIKGDEL
-236 LKVGNQNVFQS
+236 KTVGNGNVLSS
-247 LKALEPGLMI
+247 LKNIDPSFLMVENLEV
-257 FESIDFGSDPNKVP
+257 GS
-271 EMQLRGTSVIAMDV
+271 
-285 EGASD
+285 
-290 LRGNFENNPNMP
+290 NPNAIPDFQMRGQTGFTEVASEYQENPNQP

-307 GFEAAAVKI
+307 GFETTLTKI
-316 FDLDINRIESITI
+316 MDLDMNQVQSVTL
-329 LKDAAAKA
+329 LKDATAKA
-337 IYGSKAANGVVV
+337 IYGSKAANGVV

-834 TSVTTPPSIGFS
+834 TSVTTPPSMGFS

-868 WRDTPSRSYVNF
+868 WRDMPSRSYVNF

>member
-1 MKKNHGFPYKWG
+1 MKKNVQNKNYRRGWRLLAVIGMLLCLPLLQLKAQEMRTITGLVVDQKGEILTGATVKAVHAPGVKTLIATSTDLDGKFKLNIPSEVTQIEVTFVGYKNQ
-13 IKMRYVLL
+13 
-21 VLQVALFLPQW
+21 QVAL
-32 GHASNNVL
+32 
-40 LPGPKISFSM
+40 K
-50 KDALMKDVIWEL
+50 
-62 EKRSGFVFAYNAN
+62 
-75 DLLKAGKVNVE
+75 GK
-86 VKDKDVYEALDICLK
+86 
-101 GTGLTYVVQQDVIV
+101 
-115 IKRADAPV
+115 
-123 QEVKKVTITGRVV
+123 
-136 DKDSLP
+136 
-142 LPGVTILLK
+142 
-151 HTTMGVV
+151 
-158 TDQNGRYSI
+158 TD
-167 TIPDVQEP
+167 
-175 VLIFTFV
+175 F
-182 GMKSREVKY
+182 K
-191 TGNNVINIVLEDDV
+191 IVLTED
-205 TEVEEVVVTGMF
+205 TQEMEEVVVTGMF
-217 TRKASSFTGS
+217 TRKANSYTGS
-227 ATTIKGDEL
+227 VTTIKGDEL
-236 LKVGNQNVFQS
+236 KTVGNGNVLSS
-247 LKALEPGLMI
+247 LKNIDPSFLMVENLEV
-257 FESIDFGSDPNKVP
+257 GS
-271 EMQLRGTSVIAMDV
+271 
-285 EGASD
+285 
-290 LRGNFENNPNMP
+290 NPNAIPDFQMRGQTGFTEVASEYQENPNQP

-307 GFEAAAVKI
+307 GFETTLTKI
-316 FDLDINRIESITI
+316 MDLDMNQVQSVTL
-329 LKDAAAKA
+329 LKDATAKA

-501 NDSPYGSFSDYA
+501 NDSPYA

-740 SFFSDIEWIERIKFR
+740 SFFSDIKWIERIKFR

-834 TSVTTPPSIGFS
+834 TSVTTPPSMGFS

>member
-1 MKKNHGFPYKWG
+1 MKKNVQNKNYRRGWRLLAVIGMLLCLPLLQLKAQEMRTITGLVVDQKGEILPGATVKAVQAPGVKTLIATSTDLDGKFKLNIPSEVTQIEVTFVGYKNQ
-13 IKMRYVLL
+13 
-21 VLQVALFLPQW
+21 QVAL
-32 GHASNNVL
+32 
-40 LPGPKISFSM
+40 K
-50 KDALMKDVIWEL
+50 
-62 EKRSGFVFAYNAN
+62 
-75 DLLKAGKVNVE
+75 GK
-86 VKDKDVYEALDICLK
+86 
-101 GTGLTYVVQQDVIV
+101 
-115 IKRADAPV
+115 
-123 QEVKKVTITGRVV
+123 
-136 DKDSLP
+136 
-142 LPGVTILLK
+142 
-151 HTTMGVV
+151 
-158 TDQNGRYSI
+158 TD
-167 TIPDVQEP
+167 
-175 VLIFTFV
+175 F
-182 GMKSREVKY
+182 K
-191 TGNNVINIVLEDDV
+191 IVLTED
-205 TEVEEVVVTGMF
+205 TQEMEEVVVTGMF
-217 TRKASSFTGS
+217 TRKANSYTGS
-227 ATTIKGDEL
+227 VTTIKGDEL
-236 LKVGNQNVFQS
+236 KTVGNGNVLSS
-247 LKALEPGLMI
+247 LKNIDPSFLMVENLEV
-257 FESIDFGSDPNKVP
+257 GS
-271 EMQLRGTSVIAMDV
+271 
-285 EGASD
+285 
-290 LRGNFENNPNMP
+290 NPNAIPDFQMRGQTGFTEVASEYQENPNQP

-307 GFEAAAVKI
+307 GFETTLTKI
-316 FDLDINRIESITI
+316 MDLDMNQVQSVTL
-329 LKDAAAKA
+329 LKDATAKA

-453 YGIDLSYNNV
+453 YGIDLSYNNA

-834 TSVTTPPSIGFS
+834 TSVTTPPSMGFS

>member
-1 MKKNHGFPYKWG
+1 MKKNVQNKNYRRGWRLLAVIGMLLCLPLLQLKAQEMRTITGLVVDQKGEILPGATVKAVQAPGVKTLIATSTDLDGKFKLNIPSEVTQIEVTFVGYKNQ
-13 IKMRYVLL
+13 
-21 VLQVALFLPQW
+21 QVAL
-32 GHASNNVL
+32 
-40 LPGPKISFSM
+40 K
-50 KDALMKDVIWEL
+50 
-62 EKRSGFVFAYNAN
+62 
-75 DLLKAGKVNVE
+75 GK
-86 VKDKDVYEALDICLK
+86 
-101 GTGLTYVVQQDVIV
+101 
-115 IKRADAPV
+115 
-123 QEVKKVTITGRVV
+123 
-136 DKDSLP
+136 
-142 LPGVTILLK
+142 
-151 HTTMGVV
+151 
-158 TDQNGRYSI
+158 TD
-167 TIPDVQEP
+167 
-175 VLIFTFV
+175 F
-182 GMKSREVKY
+182 K
-191 TGNNVINIVLEDDV
+191 IVLTED
-205 TEVEEVVVTGMF
+205 TQEMEEVVVTGMF
-217 TRKASSFTGS
+217 TRKANSYTGS
-227 ATTIKGDEL
+227 VTTIKGDEL
-236 LKVGNQNVFQS
+236 KTVGNGNVLSS
-247 LKALEPGLMI
+247 LKNIDPSFLMVENLEV
-257 FESIDFGSDPNKVP
+257 GS
-271 EMQLRGTSVIAMDV
+271 
-285 EGASD
+285 
-290 LRGNFENNPNMP
+290 NPNAIPDFQMRGQTGFTEVASEYQENPNQP

-307 GFEAAAVKI
+307 GFETTLTKI
-316 FDLDINRIESITI
+316 MDLDMNQVQSVTL
-329 LKDAAAKA
+329 LKDATAKA

-834 TSVTTPPSIGFS
+834 TSVTTPPSMGFS

-931 VVKSLGIDPQTGKE
+931 VVKSLGIDPMNGKE
-945 VFVKKDGSLT
+945 MYMNRDGSVT
-955 YDWSSSD
+955 YAWSASQQI
-962 FIAGGD
+962 IAGN
-968 TRPKVSGNF
+968 TEPKAQGAF
-977 GINMEYHG
+977 GFNLSWKNLS
-985 FGLNAGFTWRLGGQ
+985 FFTSFMYEWGAQ
-999 MYNTTLLDK
+999 SYNTTLVND
-1008 VENADVHYN
+1008 VENADIENMN
-1017 VDRRVF
+1017 VDRRVL
-1023 TGRWSEPGQVAR
+1023 TDRWNKPGDIAPLKDIKDRSVITLPSTR
-1035 FKSITDD
+1035 FIQ
-1042 SETKPTSRFVEDYNL
+1042 NNNI
-1057 LTFSSLNV
+1057 LTMTAMTLS
-1065 YYDFRECRFMEKSFL
+1065 YDFPEKISRKL
-1080 QRMKA
+1080 GMSLLRIEA
-1085 TFYMNDIATISSVK
+1085 STNDIANFSTIRQ
-1099 TERGTSYPFARSFS
+1099 ERGLSYPFAKQIN
-1113 FSLQVTF
+1113 FSLKANF

>member
-1 MKKNHGFPYKWG
+1 MKKNVQNKNYRRGWRLLAVIGMLLCLPLLQLKAQEMRTITGLVVDQKGEILPGATVKAVQAPGVKTLIATSTDLDGKFKLNIPSEVTQIEVTFVGYKNQ
-13 IKMRYVLL
+13 
-21 VLQVALFLPQW
+21 QVAL
-32 GHASNNVL
+32 
-40 LPGPKISFSM
+40 K
-50 KDALMKDVIWEL
+50 
-62 EKRSGFVFAYNAN
+62 
-75 DLLKAGKVNVE
+75 GK
-86 VKDKDVYEALDICLK
+86 
-101 GTGLTYVVQQDVIV
+101 
-115 IKRADAPV
+115 
-123 QEVKKVTITGRVV
+123 
-136 DKDSLP
+136 
-142 LPGVTILLK
+142 
-151 HTTMGVV
+151 
-158 TDQNGRYSI
+158 TD
-167 TIPDVQEP
+167 
-175 VLIFTFV
+175 F
-182 GMKSREVKY
+182 K
-191 TGNNVINIVLEDDV
+191 IVLTED
-205 TEVEEVVVTGMF
+205 TQEMEEVVVTGMF
-217 TRKASSFTGS
+217 TRKANSYTGS
-227 ATTIKGDEL
+227 VTTIKGDEL
-236 LKVGNQNVFQS
+236 KTVGNGNVLSS
-247 LKALEPGLMI
+247 LKNIDPSFLMVENLEV
-257 FESIDFGSDPNKVP
+257 GS
-271 EMQLRGTSVIAMDV
+271 
-285 EGASD
+285 
-290 LRGNFENNPNMP
+290 NPNAIPDFQMRGQTGFTEVASEYQENPNQP

-307 GFEAAAVKI
+307 GFETT
-316 FDLDINRIESITI
+316 LT
-329 LKDAAAKA
+329 AKA

-834 TSVTTPPSIGFS
+834 TSVTTPPSMGFS

>member
-1 MKKNHGFPYKWG
+1 MKKNVQNKNYRRGWRLLAVIGMLLCLPLLQLKAQEMRTITGLVVDQKGEILPGATVKAVQAPGVKTLIATSTDLDGKFKLNIPSEVTQIEVTFVGYKNQ
-13 IKMRYVLL
+13 
-21 VLQVALFLPQW
+21 QVAL
-32 GHASNNVL
+32 
-40 LPGPKISFSM
+40 K
-50 KDALMKDVIWEL
+50 
-62 EKRSGFVFAYNAN
+62 
-75 DLLKAGKVNVE
+75 GK
-86 VKDKDVYEALDICLK
+86 
-101 GTGLTYVVQQDVIV
+101 
-115 IKRADAPV
+115 
-123 QEVKKVTITGRVV
+123 
-136 DKDSLP
+136 
-142 LPGVTILLK
+142 
-151 HTTMGVV
+151 
-158 TDQNGRYSI
+158 TD
-167 TIPDVQEP
+167 
-175 VLIFTFV
+175 F
-182 GMKSREVKY
+182 K
-191 TGNNVINIVLEDDV
+191 IVLTED
-205 TEVEEVVVTGMF
+205 TQEMEEVVVTGMF
-217 TRKASSFTGS
+217 TRKANSYTGS
-227 ATTIKGDEL
+227 VTTIKGDEL
-236 LKVGNQNVFQS
+236 KTVGNGNVLSS
-247 LKALEPGLMI
+247 LKNIDPSFLMVENLEV
-257 FESIDFGSDPNKVP
+257 GS
-271 EMQLRGTSVIAMDV
+271 
-285 EGASD
+285 
-290 LRGNFENNPNMP
+290 NPNAIPDFQMRGQTGFTEVASEYQENPNQP

-307 GFEAAAVKI
+307 GFETTLTKI
-316 FDLDINRIESITI
+316 MDLDMNQVQSVTL
-329 LKDAAAKA
+329 LKDATAKA

-806 NIGADLSFLQGAVN
+806 NIGADLSFL
-820 VRFDYYVSTTKGTI
+820 
-834 TSVTTPPSIGFS
+834 
-846 SYMANLGEV
+846 
-855 ENKGWEVYLNGRI
+855 
-868 WRDTPSRSYVNF
+868 
-880 YASAAANKN
+880 
-889 ILKKI
+889 
-894 SNSLKALNDS
+894 
-904 TDEEYDS
+904 
-911 SSATSVPVRYEEGQS
+911 
-926 MSTIW
+926 
-931 VVKSLGIDPQTGKE
+931 
-945 VFVKKDGSLT
+945 
-955 YDWSSSD
+955 
-962 FIAGGD
+962 
-968 TRPKVSGNF
+968 
-977 GINMEYHG
+977 
-985 FGLNAGFTWRLGGQ
+985 
-999 MYNTTLLDK
+999 
-1008 VENADVHYN
+1008 
-1017 VDRRVF
+1017 
-1023 TGRWSEPGQVAR
+1023 
-1035 FKSITDD
+1035 
-1042 SETKPTSRFVEDYNL
+1042 
-1057 LTFSSLNV
+1057 
-1065 YYDFRECRFMEKSFL
+1065 
-1080 QRMKA
+1080 
-1085 TFYMNDIATISSVK
+1085 
-1099 TERGTSYPFARSFS
+1099 
-1113 FSLQVTF
+1113 

>member
-1 MKKNHGFPYKWG
+1 MSKWTFLFVFLGIINTHGTVYSQNEQ
-13 IKMRYVLL
+13 
-21 VLQVALFLPQW
+21 QVT
-32 GHASNNVL
+32 
-40 LPGPKISFSM
+40 ISM
-50 KDALMKDVIWEL
+50 KNAYLKDILWEIQ
-62 EKRSGFVFAYNAN
+62 RQTTFVFMYHEG
-75 DLLKAGKVNVE
+75 DLDKVGKVNVE
-86 VKDKDVYEALDICLK
+86 AKSLTVEKILRDCLK
-101 GTGLTYVVQQDVIV
+101 GTGLTYVFQNEVIV
-115 IKRADAPV
+115 LKPLND
-123 QEVKKVTITGRVV
+123 EKKKEIRIVGKVM
-136 DKDSLP
+136 DKGKMP
-142 LPGVTILLK
+142 LPGVT
-151 HTTMGVV
+151 VV
-158 TDQNGRYSI
+158 VKGTNLGTATDSEGKYRM
-167 TIPDVQEP
+167 
-175 VLIFTFV
+175 VLPAMRDTNFVLVFSFV
-182 GMKSREVKY
+182 GMRTQEIKY
-191 TGNNVINIVLEDDV
+191 VGQDSINVVMEEDHKKMD
-205 TEVEEVVVTGMF
+205 EVVVTGYSNI
-217 TRKASSFTGS
+217 RKESFTGK
-227 ATTIKGDEL
+227 ATTVTKEQLMKVNSKNVIAALQTFDPSFRIKDNKL
-236 LKVGNQNVFQS
+236 W
-247 LKALEPGLMI
+247 
-257 FESIDFGSDPNKVP
+257 GSDPNALP
-271 EMQLRGTSVIAMDV
+271 EFNIRGETSIGQTKGLDV
-285 EGASD
+285 EQQKRTQRTT
-290 LRGNFENNPNMP
+290 LENNPNLP
-302 LFILD
+302 VFILD
-307 GFEAAAVKI
+307 GFETTLTKI
-316 FDLDINRIESITI
+316 MDLDMNQVQSVTL
-329 LKDAAAKA
+329 LKDANAKA

-834 TSVTTPPSIGFS
+834 TSVTTPPSMGFS

>member
-1 MKKNHGFPYKWG
+1 MKKNVQNKNYRRGWRLLAVIGMLLCLPLLQLKAQEMRTITGLVVDQKGEILPGATVKAVQAPGVKTLIATSTDLDGKFKLNIPSEVTQIEVTFVGYKNQ
-13 IKMRYVLL
+13 
-21 VLQVALFLPQW
+21 QVAL
-32 GHASNNVL
+32 
-40 LPGPKISFSM
+40 K
-50 KDALMKDVIWEL
+50 
-62 EKRSGFVFAYNAN
+62 
-75 DLLKAGKVNVE
+75 GK
-86 VKDKDVYEALDICLK
+86 
-101 GTGLTYVVQQDVIV
+101 
-115 IKRADAPV
+115 
-123 QEVKKVTITGRVV
+123 
-136 DKDSLP
+136 
-142 LPGVTILLK
+142 
-151 HTTMGVV
+151 
-158 TDQNGRYSI
+158 TD
-167 TIPDVQEP
+167 
-175 VLIFTFV
+175 F
-182 GMKSREVKY
+182 K
-191 TGNNVINIVLEDDV
+191 IVLTED
-205 TEVEEVVVTGMF
+205 TQEMEEVVVTGMF
-217 TRKASSFTGS
+217 TRKANSYTGS
-227 ATTIKGDEL
+227 VTTIKGDEL
-236 LKVGNQNVFQS
+236 KTVGNGNVLSS
-247 LKALEPGLMI
+247 LKNIDPSFLMVENLEV
-257 FESIDFGSDPNKVP
+257 GS
-271 EMQLRGTSVIAMDV
+271 
-285 EGASD
+285 
-290 LRGNFENNPNMP
+290 NPNAIPDFQMRGQTGFTEVASEYQENPNQP

-307 GFEAAAVKI
+307 GFETTLTKI
-316 FDLDINRIESITI
+316 MDLDMNQVQSVTL
-329 LKDAAAKA
+329 LKDATAKA

-665 NMDHISMGVEYKN
+665 NMDHISMGVEYK
-678 TKPTGSEGI
+678 PTGSEGI

-834 TSVTTPPSIGFS
+834 TSVTTPPSMGFS

>member
-1 MKKNHGFPYKWG
+1 MKKNVQNKNYRRGWRLLAVIGMLLCLPLLQLKAQEMRTITGLVVDQKGEILPGATVKAVQAPGVKTLIATSTDLDGKFKLNIPSEVTQIEVTFVGYKNQ
-13 IKMRYVLL
+13 
-21 VLQVALFLPQW
+21 QVAL
-32 GHASNNVL
+32 
-40 LPGPKISFSM
+40 K
-50 KDALMKDVIWEL
+50 
-62 EKRSGFVFAYNAN
+62 
-75 DLLKAGKVNVE
+75 GK
-86 VKDKDVYEALDICLK
+86 
-101 GTGLTYVVQQDVIV
+101 
-115 IKRADAPV
+115 
-123 QEVKKVTITGRVV
+123 
-136 DKDSLP
+136 
-142 LPGVTILLK
+142 
-151 HTTMGVV
+151 
-158 TDQNGRYSI
+158 TD
-167 TIPDVQEP
+167 
-175 VLIFTFV
+175 F
-182 GMKSREVKY
+182 K
-191 TGNNVINIVLEDDV
+191 IVLTED
-205 TEVEEVVVTGMF
+205 TQEMEEVVVTGMF
-217 TRKASSFTGS
+217 TRKANSYTGS
-227 ATTIKGDEL
+227 VTTIKGDEL
-236 LKVGNQNVFQS
+236 KTVGNGNVLSS
-247 LKALEPGLMI
+247 LKNIDPSFLMVENLEV
-257 FESIDFGSDPNKVP
+257 GS
-271 EMQLRGTSVIAMDV
+271 
-285 EGASD
+285 
-290 LRGNFENNPNMP
+290 NPNAIPDFQMRGQTGFTEVASEYQENPNQP

-307 GFEAAAVKI
+307 GFETTLTKI
-316 FDLDINRIESITI
+316 MDLDMNQVQSVTL
-329 LKDAAAKA
+329 LKDATAKA
-337 IYGSKAANGVVV
+337 IYGSEAANGVVV

-678 TKPTGSEGI
+678 AKPT
-687 TRDMGFTGSLNYSFD
+687 
-702 DRYLL
+702 
-707 DVNYRLNGSSDF
+707 
-719 GTNNRW
+719 
-725 GHFYSFGLGW
+725 
-735 NLHKE
+735 
-740 SFFSDIEWIERIKFR
+740 
-755 ASTGYTGSQGF
+755 
-766 NSYDAIATLNY
+766 
-777 YQSAY
+777 
-782 QGELG
+782 
-787 SYLMGLANPDL
+787 
-798 AWQKKYDN
+798 
-806 NIGADLSFLQGAVN
+806 LSIL
-820 VRFDYYVSTTKGTI
+820 TI
-834 TSVTTPPSIGFS
+834 TSNVMYGKKTGATPDGRAKGVAFAPGANPMHGRDKNGAIASLS
-846 SYMANLGEV
+846 SVAKLRY
-855 ENKGWEVYLNGRI
+855 
-868 WRDTPSRSYVNF
+868 RDSQDG
-880 YASAAANKN
+880 
-889 ILKKI
+889 I
-894 SNSLKALNDS
+894 SNTFSI
-904 TDEEYDS
+904 
-911 SSATSVPVRYEEGQS
+911 VP
-926 MSTIW
+926 
-931 VVKSLGIDPQTGKE
+931 KSLGPTPEDRVENLVTMMDGYFTKGAHHLNVNVLNREMLEDAMEHPEKYPQLTIRVSGYA
-945 VFVKKDGSLT
+945 VNFVKLSREHQLEVI
-955 YDWSSSD
+955 SSS
-962 FIAGGD
+962 FHE
-968 TRPKVSGNF
+968 S
-977 GINMEYHG
+977 M
-985 FGLNAGFTWRLGGQ
+985 
-999 MYNTTLLDK
+999 
-1008 VENADVHYN
+1008 
-1017 VDRRVF
+1017 
-1023 TGRWSEPGQVAR
+1023 
-1035 FKSITDD
+1035 
-1042 SETKPTSRFVEDYNL
+1042 
-1057 LTFSSLNV
+1057 
-1065 YYDFRECRFMEKSFL
+1065 
-1080 QRMKA
+1080 
-1085 TFYMNDIATISSVK
+1085 
-1099 TERGTSYPFARSFS
+1099 
-1113 FSLQVTF
+1113 

>member
-1 MKKNHGFPYKWG
+1 MKKNVQNKNYRRGWRLLAVIGMLLCLPLLQLKAQEMRTITGLVVDQKGEILPGATVKAVQAPGVKTLIATSTDLDGKFKLNIPSEVTQIEVTFVGYKNQ
-13 IKMRYVLL
+13 
-21 VLQVALFLPQW
+21 QVAL
-32 GHASNNVL
+32 
-40 LPGPKISFSM
+40 K
-50 KDALMKDVIWEL
+50 
-62 EKRSGFVFAYNAN
+62 
-75 DLLKAGKVNVE
+75 GK
-86 VKDKDVYEALDICLK
+86 
-101 GTGLTYVVQQDVIV
+101 
-115 IKRADAPV
+115 
-123 QEVKKVTITGRVV
+123 
-136 DKDSLP
+136 
-142 LPGVTILLK
+142 
-151 HTTMGVV
+151 
-158 TDQNGRYSI
+158 TD
-167 TIPDVQEP
+167 
-175 VLIFTFV
+175 F
-182 GMKSREVKY
+182 K
-191 TGNNVINIVLEDDV
+191 IVLTED
-205 TEVEEVVVTGMF
+205 TQEMEEVVVTGMF
-217 TRKASSFTGS
+217 TRKANSYTGS
-227 ATTIKGDEL
+227 VTTIKGDEL
-236 LKVGNQNVFQS
+236 KTVGNGNVLSS
-247 LKALEPGLMI
+247 LKNIDPSFLMVENLEV
-257 FESIDFGSDPNKVP
+257 GS
-271 EMQLRGTSVIAMDV
+271 
-285 EGASD
+285 
-290 LRGNFENNPNMP
+290 NPNAIPDFQMRGQTGFTEVASEYQENPNQP

-307 GFEAAAVKI
+307 GFETTLTKI
-316 FDLDINRIESITI
+316 MDLDMNQVQSVTL
-329 LKDAAAKA
+329 LKDATAKA

-834 TSVTTPPSIGFS
+834 TSVTTPPSMGFYS
-846 SYMANLGEV
+846 
-855 ENKGWEVYLNGRI
+855 
-868 WRDTPSRSYVNF
+868 
-880 YASAAANKN
+880 
-889 ILKKI
+889 
-894 SNSLKALNDS
+894 
-904 TDEEYDS
+904 
-911 SSATSVPVRYEEGQS
+911 
-926 MSTIW
+926 
-931 VVKSLGIDPQTGKE
+931 
-945 VFVKKDGSLT
+945 
-955 YDWSSSD
+955 
-962 FIAGGD
+962 
-968 TRPKVSGNF
+968 
-977 GINMEYHG
+977 
-985 FGLNAGFTWRLGGQ
+985 
-999 MYNTTLLDK
+999 
-1008 VENADVHYN
+1008 
-1017 VDRRVF
+1017 
-1023 TGRWSEPGQVAR
+1023 
-1035 FKSITDD
+1035 
-1042 SETKPTSRFVEDYNL
+1042 
-1057 LTFSSLNV
+1057 
-1065 YYDFRECRFMEKSFL
+1065 
-1080 QRMKA
+1080 
-1085 TFYMNDIATISSVK
+1085 
-1099 TERGTSYPFARSFS
+1099 
-1113 FSLQVTF
+1113 

>member
-1 MKKNHGFPYKWG
+1 MKKNVQNKNYRRGWRLLAVIGMLLCLPLLQLKAQEMRTITGLVVDQKGEILPGATVKAVQAPGVKTLIATSTDLDGKFKLNIPSEVTQIEVTFVGYKNQ
-13 IKMRYVLL
+13 
-21 VLQVALFLPQW
+21 QVAL
-32 GHASNNVL
+32 
-40 LPGPKISFSM
+40 K
-50 KDALMKDVIWEL
+50 
-62 EKRSGFVFAYNAN
+62 
-75 DLLKAGKVNVE
+75 GK
-86 VKDKDVYEALDICLK
+86 
-101 GTGLTYVVQQDVIV
+101 
-115 IKRADAPV
+115 
-123 QEVKKVTITGRVV
+123 
-136 DKDSLP
+136 
-142 LPGVTILLK
+142 
-151 HTTMGVV
+151 
-158 TDQNGRYSI
+158 TD
-167 TIPDVQEP
+167 
-175 VLIFTFV
+175 F
-182 GMKSREVKY
+182 K
-191 TGNNVINIVLEDDV
+191 IVLTED
-205 TEVEEVVVTGMF
+205 TQEMEEVVVTGMF
-217 TRKASSFTGS
+217 TRKANSYTGS
-227 ATTIKGDEL
+227 VTTIKGDEL
-236 LKVGNQNVFQS
+236 KTVGNGNVLSS
-247 LKALEPGLMI
+247 LKNIDPSFLMVENLEV
-257 FESIDFGSDPNKVP
+257 GS
-271 EMQLRGTSVIAMDV
+271 
-285 EGASD
+285 
-290 LRGNFENNPNMP
+290 NPNAIPDFQMRGQTGFTEVASEYQENPNQP

-307 GFEAAAVKI
+307 GFETTLTKI
-316 FDLDINRIESITI
+316 MDLDMNQVQSVTL
-329 LKDAAAKA
+329 LKDATAKA

-834 TSVTTPPSIGFS
+834 TSVTTPPSMGFS

-955 YDWSSSD
+955 Y
-962 FIAGGD
+962 GD

>member
-1 MKKNHGFPYKWG
+1 MKKNVQNKNYRRGWRLLAVIGMLLCLPLLQLKAQEMRTITGLVVDQKGEILPGATVKAVQAPGVKTLIATSTDLDGKFKLNIPSEVTQIEVTFVGYKNQ
-13 IKMRYVLL
+13 
-21 VLQVALFLPQW
+21 QVAL
-32 GHASNNVL
+32 
-40 LPGPKISFSM
+40 K
-50 KDALMKDVIWEL
+50 
-62 EKRSGFVFAYNAN
+62 
-75 DLLKAGKVNVE
+75 GK
-86 VKDKDVYEALDICLK
+86 
-101 GTGLTYVVQQDVIV
+101 
-115 IKRADAPV
+115 
-123 QEVKKVTITGRVV
+123 
-136 DKDSLP
+136 
-142 LPGVTILLK
+142 
-151 HTTMGVV
+151 
-158 TDQNGRYSI
+158 TD
-167 TIPDVQEP
+167 
-175 VLIFTFV
+175 F
-182 GMKSREVKY
+182 K
-191 TGNNVINIVLEDDV
+191 IVLTED
-205 TEVEEVVVTGMF
+205 TQEMEEVVVTGMF
-217 TRKASSFTGS
+217 TRKANSYTGS
-227 ATTIKGDEL
+227 VTTIKGDEL
-236 LKVGNQNVFQS
+236 KTVGNGNVLSS
-247 LKALEPGLMI
+247 LKNIDPSFLMVENLEV
-257 FESIDFGSDPNKVP
+257 GS
-271 EMQLRGTSVIAMDV
+271 
-285 EGASD
+285 
-290 LRGNFENNPNMP
+290 NPNAIPDFQMRGQTGFTEVASEYQENPNQP

-307 GFEAAAVKI
+307 GFETTLTKI
-316 FDLDINRIESITI
+316 MDLDMNQVQSVTL
-329 LKDAAAKA
+329 LKDATAKA

-513 YLNPYNRLHDED
+513 YLD

-834 TSVTTPPSIGFS
+834 TSVTTPPSMGFS

>member
-1 MKKNHGFPYKWG
+1 MAVIGMLLCLPLLQLKAQEMRTITGLVVDQKGEILPGATVKAVQAPGVKTLIATSTDLDGKFKLNIPSEVTQIEVTFVGYKNQ
-13 IKMRYVLL
+13 
-21 VLQVALFLPQW
+21 QVAL
-32 GHASNNVL
+32 
-40 LPGPKISFSM
+40 K
-50 KDALMKDVIWEL
+50 
-62 EKRSGFVFAYNAN
+62 
-75 DLLKAGKVNVE
+75 GK
-86 VKDKDVYEALDICLK
+86 
-101 GTGLTYVVQQDVIV
+101 
-115 IKRADAPV
+115 
-123 QEVKKVTITGRVV
+123 
-136 DKDSLP
+136 
-142 LPGVTILLK
+142 
-151 HTTMGVV
+151 
-158 TDQNGRYSI
+158 TD
-167 TIPDVQEP
+167 
-175 VLIFTFV
+175 F
-182 GMKSREVKY
+182 K
-191 TGNNVINIVLEDDV
+191 IVLTED
-205 TEVEEVVVTGMF
+205 TQEMEEVVVTGMF
-217 TRKASSFTGS
+217 TRKANSYTGS
-227 ATTIKGDEL
+227 VTTIKGDEL
-236 LKVGNQNVFQS
+236 KTVGNGNVLSS
-247 LKALEPGLMI
+247 LKNIDPSFLMVENLEV
-257 FESIDFGSDPNKVP
+257 GS
-271 EMQLRGTSVIAMDV
+271 
-285 EGASD
+285 
-290 LRGNFENNPNMP
+290 NPNAIPDFQMRGQTGFTEVASEYQENPNQP

-307 GFEAAAVKI
+307 GFETTLTKI
-316 FDLDINRIESITI
+316 MDLDMNQVQSVTL
-329 LKDAAAKA
+329 LKDATAKA

-806 NIGADLSFLQGAVN
+806 NIGADLSFLQGA
-820 VRFDYYVSTTKGTI
+820 
-834 TSVTTPPSIGFS
+834 
-846 SYMANLGEV
+846 
-855 ENKGWEVYLNGRI
+855 
-868 WRDTPSRSYVNF
+868 
-880 YASAAANKN
+880 
-889 ILKKI
+889 
-894 SNSLKALNDS
+894 
-904 TDEEYDS
+904 
-911 SSATSVPVRYEEGQS
+911 
-926 MSTIW
+926 
-931 VVKSLGIDPQTGKE
+931 
-945 VFVKKDGSLT
+945 
-955 YDWSSSD
+955 DWLH
-962 FIAGGD
+962 
-968 TRPKVSGNF
+968 TV
-977 GINMEYHG
+977 
-985 FGLNAGFTWRLGGQ
+985 
-999 MYNTTLLDK
+999 
-1008 VENADVHYN
+1008 
-1017 VDRRVF
+1017 
-1023 TGRWSEPGQVAR
+1023 
-1035 FKSITDD
+1035 
-1042 SETKPTSRFVEDYNL
+1042 
-1057 LTFSSLNV
+1057 
-1065 YYDFRECRFMEKSFL
+1065 
-1080 QRMKA
+1080 
-1085 TFYMNDIATISSVK
+1085 
-1099 TERGTSYPFARSFS
+1099 
-1113 FSLQVTF
+1113 

>member
-1 MKKNHGFPYKWG
+1 MKKNVQNKNYRRGWRLLAVIGMLLCLPLLQLKAQEMRTITGLVVDQKGEILPGATVKAVQAPGVKTLIATSTDLDGKFKLNIPSEVTQIEVTFVGYKNQ
-13 IKMRYVLL
+13 
-21 VLQVALFLPQW
+21 QVAL
-32 GHASNNVL
+32 
-40 LPGPKISFSM
+40 K
-50 KDALMKDVIWEL
+50 
-62 EKRSGFVFAYNAN
+62 
-75 DLLKAGKVNVE
+75 GK
-86 VKDKDVYEALDICLK
+86 
-101 GTGLTYVVQQDVIV
+101 
-115 IKRADAPV
+115 
-123 QEVKKVTITGRVV
+123 
-136 DKDSLP
+136 
-142 LPGVTILLK
+142 
-151 HTTMGVV
+151 
-158 TDQNGRYSI
+158 TD
-167 TIPDVQEP
+167 
-175 VLIFTFV
+175 F
-182 GMKSREVKY
+182 K
-191 TGNNVINIVLEDDV
+191 IVLTED
-205 TEVEEVVVTGMF
+205 TQEMEEVVVTGMF
-217 TRKASSFTGS
+217 TRKANSYTGS
-227 ATTIKGDEL
+227 VTTIKGDEL
-236 LKVGNQNVFQS
+236 KTVGNGNVLSS
-247 LKALEPGLMI
+247 LKNIDPSFLMVENLEV
-257 FESIDFGSDPNKVP
+257 GS
-271 EMQLRGTSVIAMDV
+271 
-285 EGASD
+285 
-290 LRGNFENNPNMP
+290 NPNAIPDFQMRGQTGFTEVASEYQENPNQP

-307 GFEAAAVKI
+307 GFETTLTKI
-316 FDLDINRIESITI
+316 MDLDMNQVQSVTL
-329 LKDAAAKA
+329 LKDATAKA

-665 NMDHISMGVEYKN
+665 HISMGVEYKN

-834 TSVTTPPSIGFS
+834 TSVTTPPSMGFS

>member
-1 MKKNHGFPYKWG
+1 MKKNVQNKNYRRGWRLLAVIGMLLCLPLLQLKAQEMRTITGLVVDQKGEILPGATVKAVQAPGVKTLIATSTDLDGKFKLNIPSEVTQIEVTFVGYKNQ
-13 IKMRYVLL
+13 
-21 VLQVALFLPQW
+21 QVAL
-32 GHASNNVL
+32 
-40 LPGPKISFSM
+40 K
-50 KDALMKDVIWEL
+50 
-62 EKRSGFVFAYNAN
+62 
-75 DLLKAGKVNVE
+75 GK
-86 VKDKDVYEALDICLK
+86 
-101 GTGLTYVVQQDVIV
+101 
-115 IKRADAPV
+115 
-123 QEVKKVTITGRVV
+123 
-136 DKDSLP
+136 
-142 LPGVTILLK
+142 
-151 HTTMGVV
+151 
-158 TDQNGRYSI
+158 TD
-167 TIPDVQEP
+167 
-175 VLIFTFV
+175 F
-182 GMKSREVKY
+182 K
-191 TGNNVINIVLEDDV
+191 IVLTED
-205 TEVEEVVVTGMF
+205 TQEMEEVVVTGMF
-217 TRKASSFTGS
+217 TRKANSYTGS
-227 ATTIKGDEL
+227 VTTIKGDEL
-236 LKVGNQNVFQS
+236 KTVGNGNVLSS
-247 LKALEPGLMI
+247 LKNIDPSFLMVENLEV
-257 FESIDFGSDPNKVP
+257 GS
-271 EMQLRGTSVIAMDV
+271 
-285 EGASD
+285 
-290 LRGNFENNPNMP
+290 NPNAIPDFQMRGQTGFTEVASEYQENPNQP

-307 GFEAAAVKI
+307 GFETTLTKI
-316 FDLDINRIESITI
+316 MDLDMNQVQSVTL
-329 LKDAAAKA
+329 LKDATAKA

-740 SFFSDIEWIERIKFR
+740 SFFSDIKWIERIKFR
-755 ASTGYTGSQGF
+755 ASKGF

-834 TSVTTPPSIGFS
+834 TSVTTPPSMGFS

>member
-1 MKKNHGFPYKWG
+1 MKKNVQNKNYRRGWRLLAVIGMLLCLPLLQLKAQEMRTITGLVVDQKGEILPGATVKAVQAPGVKTLIATSTDLDGKFKLNIPSEVTQIEVTFVGYKNQ
-13 IKMRYVLL
+13 
-21 VLQVALFLPQW
+21 QVAL
-32 GHASNNVL
+32 
-40 LPGPKISFSM
+40 K
-50 KDALMKDVIWEL
+50 
-62 EKRSGFVFAYNAN
+62 
-75 DLLKAGKVNVE
+75 GK
-86 VKDKDVYEALDICLK
+86 
-101 GTGLTYVVQQDVIV
+101 
-115 IKRADAPV
+115 
-123 QEVKKVTITGRVV
+123 
-136 DKDSLP
+136 
-142 LPGVTILLK
+142 
-151 HTTMGVV
+151 
-158 TDQNGRYSI
+158 TD
-167 TIPDVQEP
+167 
-175 VLIFTFV
+175 F
-182 GMKSREVKY
+182 K
-191 TGNNVINIVLEDDV
+191 IVLTED
-205 TEVEEVVVTGMF
+205 TQEMEEVVVTGMF
-217 TRKASSFTGS
+217 TRKANSYTGS
-227 ATTIKGDEL
+227 VTTIKGDEL
-236 LKVGNQNVFQS
+236 KTVGNGNVLSS
-247 LKALEPGLMI
+247 LKNIDPSFLMVENLEV
-257 FESIDFGSDPNKVP
+257 GS
-271 EMQLRGTSVIAMDV
+271 
-285 EGASD
+285 
-290 LRGNFENNPNMP
+290 NPNAIPDFQMRGQTGFTEVASEYQENPNQP

-307 GFEAAAVKI
+307 GFETTLTKI
-316 FDLDINRIESITI
+316 MDLDMNQVQSVTL
-329 LKDAAAKA
+329 LKDATAKA

-594 HTNFVSYTGDNLY
+594 HTNFVSYTGDNLS

-740 SFFSDIEWIERIKFR
+740 SFFSDIKWIERIKFR
-755 ASTGYTGSQGF
+755 ASTGF

-834 TSVTTPPSIGFS
+834 TSVTTPPSMGFS

>member
-1 MKKNHGFPYKWG
+1 MKKNVQNKNYRRGWRLLAVIGMLLCLPLLQLKAQEMRTITGLVVDQKGEILPGATVKAVQAPGVKTLIATSTDLDGKFKLNIPSEVTQIEVTFVGYKNQ
-13 IKMRYVLL
+13 
-21 VLQVALFLPQW
+21 QVAL
-32 GHASNNVL
+32 
-40 LPGPKISFSM
+40 K
-50 KDALMKDVIWEL
+50 
-62 EKRSGFVFAYNAN
+62 
-75 DLLKAGKVNVE
+75 GK
-86 VKDKDVYEALDICLK
+86 
-101 GTGLTYVVQQDVIV
+101 
-115 IKRADAPV
+115 
-123 QEVKKVTITGRVV
+123 
-136 DKDSLP
+136 
-142 LPGVTILLK
+142 
-151 HTTMGVV
+151 
-158 TDQNGRYSI
+158 TD
-167 TIPDVQEP
+167 
-175 VLIFTFV
+175 F
-182 GMKSREVKY
+182 K
-191 TGNNVINIVLEDDV
+191 IVLTED
-205 TEVEEVVVTGMF
+205 TQEMEEVVVTGMF
-217 TRKASSFTGS
+217 TRKANSYTGS
-227 ATTIKGDEL
+227 VTTIKGDEL
-236 LKVGNQNVFQS
+236 KTVGNGNVLSS
-247 LKALEPGLMI
+247 LKNIDPSFLMVENLEV
-257 FESIDFGSDPNKVP
+257 GS
-271 EMQLRGTSVIAMDV
+271 
-285 EGASD
+285 
-290 LRGNFENNPNMP
+290 NPNAIPDFQMRGQTGFTEVASEYQENPNQP

-307 GFEAAAVKI
+307 GFETTLTKI
-316 FDLDINRIESITI
+316 MDLDMNQVQSVTL
-329 LKDAAAKA
+329 LKDATAKA

-766 NSYDAIATLNY
+766 Y

-834 TSVTTPPSIGFS
+834 TSVTTPPSMGFS

-868 WRDTPSRSYVNF
+868 WRDMPSRSYVNF